1 MNLASMVL
9 ASHDHWG
16 HHGGP
21 WEPVLHVFWVLLIFG
36 FIFFLVRKGGC
47 RRRRYHRESGE
58 SVLGERY
65 ARGEIDE
72 REYRERLDVL
82 REISEAR

>member
-1 MNLASMVL
+1 MELASTVL
-9 ASHDHWG
+9 AAHDHWAG
-16 HHGGP
+16 HAGP
-21 WEPVLHVFWVLLIFG
+21 WWPIIPILWVALIFG
-36 FIFFLVRKGGC
+36 FIFFLRRTGC
-47 RRRRYHRESGE
+47 GRGHHRSAGE

-82 REISEAR
+82 RTVRGDRR

>member
-1 MNLASMVL
+1 MDLASMAVV
-9 ASHDHWG
+9 AHDWG
-16 HHGGP
+16 DHHGA
-21 WEPVLHVFWVLLIFG
+21 WEPIFDLLWIVLIAG

-47 RRRRYHRESGE
+47 RRRFRGAAGE

-72 REYRERLDVL
+72 REYRERLEVL
-82 REISEAR
+82 RNVTEKRS